1 MITRQI
7 KSKCK
12 RCGREAVS
20 TEFTLDPIFKM
31 MVCPEC
37 VKERKNQSFMQQ
49 RTKAKEQARQAEE
62 VVKKEKPAGWDF
74 DDVEAELAF
83 KKKQA
88 TAPKIEKIDKE
99 HVKYTC
105 KKCKYE
111 FVISLYKRMP
121 GRCPY
126 CGEGVQGV

>member
-1 MITRQI
+1 VITRQI

-12 RCGREAVS
+12 RCGREAIS
-20 TEFTLDPIFKM
+20 EEFILDPIFKM

-37 VKERKNQSFMQQ
+37 VKERKNQSFVQS
-49 RTKAKEQARQAEE
+49 RAKVKEQAKAAAEAE
-62 VVKKEKPAGWDF
+62 KKSRPAGWD
-74 DDVEAELAF
+74 AEDSEIERAF
-83 KKKQA
+83 KTKQSS
-88 TAPKIEKIDKE
+88 APKIEKIDDE

-111 FVISLYKRMP
+111 FVFNVYKRMP

-126 CGEGVQGV
+126 CGAEVQGV